1 MSFPQAMADQTRPL
15 ETVDPEAT
23 GALMAGL
30 VAEAV
35 GAAGASEAVEEMGGL
50 IGGAVEDPEDLEA

>member
-1 MSFPQAMADQTRPL
+1 MADQTRPL